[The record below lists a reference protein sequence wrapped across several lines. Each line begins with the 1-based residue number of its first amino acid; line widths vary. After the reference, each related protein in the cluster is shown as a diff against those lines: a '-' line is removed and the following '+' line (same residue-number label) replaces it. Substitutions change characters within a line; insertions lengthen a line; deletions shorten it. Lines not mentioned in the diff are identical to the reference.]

1 MESSNFSDAQLLAY
15 ASKYMESLSNDL
27 LLEDMN
33 LLNKYLVARFLKTS
47 PFALPG
53 MPEDF
58 LQRKLVE
65 FLSGISPVLL
75 AFVTAA
81 NSSAL
86 NHIGDA

>member
-1 MESSNFSDAQLLAY
+1 MASDFTDSQLLAY
-15 ASKYMESLSNDL
+15 AADHMKVLGNPL

>member
-1 MESSNFSDAQLLAY
+1 MESEFTDAQLLIY
-15 ASKYMESLSNDL
+15 ASEHMKVLGNSL
-27 LLEDMN
+27 LLEDIN

-47 PFALPG
+47 PFAIAGVP
-53 MPEDF
+53 PDF
-58 LQRKLVE
+58 LQRKLME
-65 FLSGISPVLL
+65 FLSGINPIML

>member
-1 MESSNFSDAQLLAY
+1 MDSNFSDEQLLAY
-15 ASKYMESLSNDL
+15 AAKYMETLSNDL
-27 LLEDMN
+27 LLEDID
-33 LLNKYLVARFLKTS
+33 LLNKYLVMRFLRTS

-53 MPEDF
+53 MPEEF
-58 LQRKLVE
+58 VQCKLVE
-65 FLSGISPVLL
+65 FLSGISPILL